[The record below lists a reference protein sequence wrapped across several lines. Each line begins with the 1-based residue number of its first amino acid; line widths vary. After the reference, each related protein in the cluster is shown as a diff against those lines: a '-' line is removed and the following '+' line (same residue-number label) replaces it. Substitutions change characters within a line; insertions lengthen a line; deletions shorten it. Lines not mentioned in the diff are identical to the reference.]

1 MATALYPSDPGLRNA
16 LMGLMLRLGKLDGAV
31 DQLEALRD
39 FDPANLYPYLRLA
52 DLLSANGR
60 PRQANQ
66 VFARALAMA
75 PDNAGVYFGRARSY
89 LRHGNR
95 EAALADL
102 QRASALR
109 PQDTDISTLRHT
121 LEKKVADFAEPYRA
135 DLAKVVSA
143 TAKAKAPGGAD
154 VWTLEDLTVVRV
166 HPNGLQSRIV
176 QVIRKALTQ
185 RGVDQ
190 LRSYSVSYTPGDQEL
205 RVLQAR
211 VMKPDGTVLQAR
223 SEGERNLSEP
233 WYQTWYDLRARIIAF
248 PDVHV
253 GDTVE
258 VSYRVDDVAAAN
270 MFGDYFGDLDF
281 LQDTSPIR
289 DEQYVLIGPP
299 GRTFYFNHPKL
310 AGLTHQVGKTPS
322 GAQVLRWRV
331 KDVPAIVPEA
341 RMPGWTE
348 VAPYLHITTYEDYG
362 QVAKWWWGLIKDQ
375 LVPTP
380 DLVTLAKSLVE
391 GIPEGDLRARVTAI
405 YHYVVTKTRYVALE
419 FGIHGFKPYRV
430 DQINQRRF
438 GDCKDKAS
446 LMYALLKAI
455 GIHSDPVIVRTR
467 DLGSLPAHPA
477 SLAVFNHA
485 ILYVPQLDLFLDG
498 TAEMAGTRELPSM
511 DRGATVLVVDPRD
524 PGASHLGTIPFVGPS
539 ANHSSTKITFTLDP
553 QGNAVARAATR
564 SRATAPTATG
574 RPTRLWTSGGPSS
587 SGAGPGASPAPR
599 SPSSRCPDLE
609 DLEKPVTAEFSLRD
623 PAAGDA
629 HRRGLRV
636 HALRR
641 RAHLHRALRGPVLP
655 PLRPHH
661 RLPLR
666 EPLQLHGEAPCR
678 GGPQRAARVDV
689 EPEPLRPLRHRL
701 EAHPGRPGGHGHGGA
716 LGEPGEGQGLP
727 RLPALPRPL
736 DRAEASK
743 VVLVP
748 ARTAD
753 AAPPPPA
760 DPGHPH
766 ATPPCLRA
774 PPRPGLCRLRHRRCR
789 PQPPGRERPR
799 SKAPSPGPPR
809 WPPIPAPPPRP
820 WPGPGGWR

>member
-1 MATALYPSDPGLRNA
+1 MATALYPADPRLHNA
-16 LMGLMLRLGKLDGAV
+16 LMSLMLRQGHLDGAV

-52 DLLSANGR
+52 DLLSANGK
-60 PRQANQ
+60 PQAANK
-66 VFARALAMA
+66 VFARALAVA

-89 LRHGNR
+89 LRHGHR

-102 QRASALR
+102 KRAATLR

-135 DLAKVVSA
+135 DLAQVAKATA
-143 TAKAKAPGGAD
+143 TAKAPANAD

-166 HPNGLQSRIV
+166 HPNGLESRIV
-176 QVIRKALTQ
+176 QVIRKAITQ

-211 VMKPDGTVLQAR
+211 VMKPDGTVVQAR

-289 DEQYVLIGPP
+289 HEQYVLIGPP
-299 GRTFYFNHPKL
+299 GRTFYFNQPRL
-310 AGLTHQVGKTPS
+310 AGLTHQVDKTPT
-322 GAQVLRWRV
+322 GAQVLRWQAH
-331 KDVPAIVPEA
+331 DVPAIVPEA

-362 QVAKWWWGLIKDQ
+362 QVARWWWGLIKDQ

-380 DLVTLAKSLVE
+380 DLVKLAQSLVE
-391 GIPEGDLRARVTAI
+391 GIPKDDLRARVTAV

-430 DQINQRRF
+430 DQIDQRRF

-467 DLGSLPAHPA
+467 DLGSLPPHPA

-485 ILYVPQLDLFLDG
+485 ILYVPGLKTFLDG
-498 TAEMAGTRELPSM
+498 TAEMAGTKELPSM

-524 PGASHLGTIPFVGPS
+524 PGASHLGTIPFVGPQ
-539 ANHSSTKITFTLDP
+539 ANHSSTQITFTLDP
-553 QGNAVARAATR
+553 QGNAVA
-564 SRATAPTATG
+564 
-574 RPTRLWTSGGPSS
+574 SGTYAIQGNGAYGYRQAYQALDQRRTLFEQSW
-587 SGAGPGASPAPR
+587 SGSFPGAKVTQLSM
-599 SPSSRCPDLE
+599 PDLE
-609 DLEKPVTAEFSLRD
+609 DLEKPVTAEFSLKIPRLATPTGGD
-623 PAAGDA
+623 FVFTPFGGGRTYTERYAALSSRHYDLIIGYPFESRFSYTVKLPAGWT
-629 HRRGLRV
+629 V
-636 HALRR
+636 N
-641 RAHLHRALRGPVLP
+641 
-655 PLRPHH
+655 
-661 RLPLR
+661 
-666 EPLQLHGEAPCR
+666 
-678 GGPQRAARVDV
+678 
-689 EPEPLRPLRHRL
+689 
-701 EAHPGRPGGHGHGGA
+701 
-716 LGEPGEGQGLP
+716 GLP
-727 RLPALPRPL
+727 ASTSSQSPFGHFAIDWKRTPDGLVATGTVVLSVNRVKVKDYPAFRHFLGTL

-753 AAPPPPA
+753 AAPPA
-760 DPGHPH
+760 
-766 ATPPCLRA
+766 AR
-774 PPRPGLCRLRHRRCR
+774 
-789 PQPPGRERPR
+789 
-799 SKAPSPGPPR
+799 
-809 WPPIPAPPPRP
+809 
-820 WPGPGGWR
+820 